1 MNKSTVYKIAQKAK
15 VILPLK
21 VRYYLR
27 KLGIA
32 NFLYNTICVDI
43 EYNYNDKKI
52 NFKFIAPPKLSIKAK
67 EKGVENT
74 ICREIYEFSSKTENE
89 TVLDIGMNFG
99 FLSLAWAKALP
110 DLQIIAFEVHP
121 EIIKSVKKAAS
132 LSNIENLR
140 IVNQPISNLSGQ
152 NLDFHLDLYTGSNTT
167 NSDKKTTLKSITI
180 DDYIK
185 TQNKKVCAI
194 KIDTDGFDYDCLIGA
209 KETIISHKPLVV
221 IETNNDKRILDF
233 FKDIHYFVYDQNQQL
248 LEFAD
253 SHNLNE
259 SRFANLFAYPEKL
272 LN

>member
-21 VRYYLR
+21 VRSYLR
-27 KLGIA
+27 KLGTV

-52 NFKFIAPPKLSIKAK
+52 NFKFIAPPKLAIKAK

-74 ICREIYEFSSKTENE
+74 ICKKVYEFSLKNQNQII
-89 TVLDIGMNFG
+89 LDIGMNYG

-110 DLQIIAFEVHP
+110 DSQIIAFEVHP
-121 EIIKSVKKAAS
+121 EIIDSVKKAAS

-140 IVNQPISNLSGQ
+140 IVNQPISNVSGQ
-152 NLDFHLDLYTGSNTT
+152 NLDFHLGLYTGSNTT
-167 NSDKKTTLKSITI
+167 DSDNKITLKSITI

-185 TQNKKVCAI
+185 SQNKKVCAI

-209 KETIISHKPLVV
+209 KETILSHKPLVV

-233 FKDIHYFVYDQNQQL
+233 FQDLKYFVYDQNQQL
-248 LEFAD
+248 LEFSD
-253 SHNLNE
+253 LHNLNE